1 MSASPRTIVAA
12 ALVALSTAVLA
23 QQVPVRDASV
33 PAMAG
38 NGLLAGTVVNDLNG
52 RPLRRASV
60 SISGVESGLRVTAVT
75 DDTGSFSFAD
85 LPADRYSV
93 TASKPGFVNFT
104 YGAKRPGRPGA
115 TLALAGAEQKKDLTL
130 KLQPGGVLTGTI
142 RDSAGEPMPGARV
155 VVLRSSFG
163 FDTGERTL
171 TVAAGGLGS
180 VSDDRGVYRLYGLPP
195 DDYFVVVTAG
205 ELIRSEIEM
214 RETTASEVDWADRL
228 LHAPAG
234 SPMTTSAAPEQ
245 GRAIDYAPVFFP
257 GVYREDEATLISLKE
272 GEERSGLDVSVRW
285 TPTARISGNVVSPDG
300 VLPSNMQVTIMAHD
314 TIPGV
319 PFSGF
324 GHAQAAAD
332 GTFSSA
338 GLLPGDYTVAVRPA
352 PDARSGPLTPAMSAL
367 FGVAV
372 VAVNGTDTTTT
383 ITLQSGVTVSGR
395 LVFDGDSIK
404 PPADLTK
411 VRVALNAVRTKA
423 PTLVTTPSVN
433 ADASGAFTFTGVTP
447 GRYRIIGTASGGWQ
461 FRSANAQ
468 GRDSADFPLE
478 VAGSDVRDVEV
489 AFTDRPTEISGD
501 LLDAAGHPASDY
513 VIIVFPADKSFWGP
527 QSRRTVSTRPA
538 SDGHFRIPNL
548 PPGEYLIAA
557 VNDVEQGQWFDPSFL
572 AQLEPAARRVTLAD
586 GEKKVQSFKIG
597 GEHGDRV
604 FRR

>member
-1 MSASPRTIVAA
+1 MVGN
-12 ALVALSTAVLA
+12 AV
-23 QQVPVRDASV
+23 
-33 PAMAG
+33 
-38 NGLLAGTVVNDLNG
+38 LAGTVVNDLNG
-52 RPLRRASV
+52 HPLRRVSV

-75 DDTGSFSFAD
+75 DDTGAFAFAD
-85 LPADRYSV
+85 LPADRYNVS
-93 TASKPGFVNFT
+93 ASKAGFVNFT

-115 TLALAGAEQKKDLTL
+115 TLAIAAEQQKKDLTL

-142 RDSAGEPMPGARV
+142 RDSAGDPMPGARV

-171 TVAAGGLGS
+171 QVAAGSGGLGS
-180 VSDDRGVYRLYGLPP
+180 MTDDRGVYRLYGLPP

-205 ELIRSEIEM
+205 DLIRSQVEM
-214 RETTASEVDWADRL
+214 RETTGAEVDWAERL
-228 LHAPAG
+228 LHTPAG
-234 SPMTTSAAPEQ
+234 SPMTASAAPEQ

-257 GVYREDEATLISLKE
+257 GVYREDEASQISLKE
-272 GEERSGLDVSVRW
+272 GEERAGVDVSVRW
-285 TPTARISGNVVSPDG
+285 TPTARITGNVVAPDG
-300 VLPSNMQVTIMAHD
+300 ALPTSMQITIMAHD

-324 GHAQAAAD
+324 GQAQTAAD

-367 FGVAV
+367 FGIAV

-383 ITLQSGVTVSGR
+383 ITLQSGVSVSGR
-395 LVFDGDSIK
+395 LVFNGDSIK
-404 PPADLTK
+404 PPADLAK

-423 PTLVTTPSVN
+423 PTLVTTPSIN
-433 ADASGAFTFTGVTP
+433 TEADGTFTFTGVTP
-447 GRYRIIGTASGGWQ
+447 GRYRISGNAPGGWQ
-461 FRSANAQ
+461 YRSANVQ

-478 VAGSDVRDVEV
+478 VATSDVRDVEV
-489 AFTDRPTEISGD
+489 VFSDRPTEISGD
-501 LLDAAGHPASDY
+501 LLDATGHPASDY
-513 VIIVFPADKSFWGP
+513 VIIVFPADKSMRGP
-527 QSRRTVSTRPA
+527 QSRRTVSARPA
-538 SDGHFRIPNL
+538 TDGHFRVQNL

-572 AQLEPAARRVTLAD
+572 AQLEPSARRVTLAD

>member
-1 MSASPRTIVAA
+1 MSANPRTIVAA
-12 ALVALSTAVLA
+12 ALVALSTAVFA
-23 QQVPVRDASV
+23 QQVPMRDASA
-33 PAMAG
+33 PATAG
-38 NGLLAGTVVNDLNG
+38 NALLAGTVVNDLTG
-52 RPLRRASV
+52 HPLRRVSV

-75 DDTGSFSFAD
+75 DDSGSFSFAD
-85 LPADRYSV
+85 LPADRYNV
-93 TASKPGFVNFT
+93 TAAKPGFVNFT

-115 TLALAGAEQKKDLTL
+115 TLALVNEQQKRDLRL

-171 TVAAGGLGS
+171 TIAAGSGLGS
-180 VSDDRGVYRLYGLPP
+180 ATDDRGVYRLYGLPP

-205 ELIRSEIEM
+205 DVIRSEIEL
-214 RETTASEVDWADRL
+214 RETTSAEIEWAERL

-234 SPMTTSAAPEQ
+234 SMASGSPEQ

-257 GVYREDEATLISLKE
+257 GVYRQDEATAISLKE
-272 GEERSGLDVSVRW
+272 GEERAGVDVSVRW
-285 TPTARISGNVVSPDG
+285 TPTARISGSVASPDG
-300 VLPSNMQVTIMAHD
+300 TLPTNMQITIMAHD
-314 TIPGV
+314 TVPGV
-319 PFSGF
+319 AFSGF
-324 GHAQAAAD
+324 GHAQVAAD
-332 GTFSSA
+332 GTFASA

-372 VAVNGTDTTTT
+372 VSVNGADTTTT

-395 LVFDGDSIK
+395 LVFSGDSIK
-404 PPADLTK
+404 PPTDLTK
-411 VRVALNAVRTKA
+411 VRVSLNAVRTKT
-423 PTLVTTPSVN
+423 PTLVTTPSIN
-433 ADASGAFTFTGVTP
+433 TEADGTFTFTGVTP
-447 GRYRIIGTASGGWQ
+447 GRYRISGTAPGGWQ
-461 FRSANAQ
+461 FRSASAL

-478 VAGSDVRDVEV
+478 IATSDVRDVEV

-527 QSRRTVSTRPA
+527 QSRRIVSARPA
-538 SDGHFRIPNL
+538 TDGHFRVQNL
-548 PPGEYLIAA
+548 PSGEYLIAA